1 MKKMG
6 LVIFRER
13 IIEVFPNMRN
23 PQSQETEKVASKIN
37 KTKNNENP
45 PPFPFPNMLIDL
57 LSFF

>member
-37 KTKNNENP
+37 KTK
-45 PPFPFPNMLIDL
+45 FKSKLIIV
-57 LSFF
+57 